1 MPRPFGSPLRL
12 AAELRRQL
20 HALARARSTPQALAF
35 RCRLIL
41 RAADDDRPTNQQIAA
56 ELDCDRH
63 TVGLWRERFAAHG
76 LAGLQ
81 DAPRSGRPRSFS
93 PRRTPPRRQ
102 PGLQQDRGA

>member
-1 MPRPFGSPLRL
+1 MPRPFGSRVALSL
-12 AAELRRQL
+12 ELRQQL
-20 HALARARSTPQALAF
+20 QTLVRARSTPQALVA

-41 RAADDDRPTNQQIAA
+41 RAADKDRPSNQQIAA

-63 TVGLWRERFAAHG
+63 TVGLWRERFVAGG

-93 PRRTPPRRQ
+93 PR
-102 PGLQQDRGA
+102 